1 MVQGEV
7 EMVMATAMMKV
18 IEKEEEVEI
27 VRARMMKV
35 VKEEMVF
42 GEEEV
47 ERVMASMMMKVVMM
61 KVVEE

>member
-1 MVQGEV
+1 
-7 EMVMATAMMKV
+7 MVMATAMMKV